1 MKVQIEWKKNME
13 PAKKPFLIQSKTFP
27 SVFGIFKLLI
37 FVFYISPTGGTT
49 NGHHYDSEEYDEDI
63 DFVPQNGYTDEMPPP
78 VATGG
83 KKEKP
88 ER

>member
-1 MKVQIEWKKNME
+1 M
-13 PAKKPFLIQSKTFP
+13 QSKTFAQ
-27 SVFGIFKLLI
+27 VFLHLQIIHFW
-37 FVFYISPTGGTT
+37 FYILPTGGTT

-63 DFVPQNGYTDEMPPP
+63 DFVPQNGYTDDMPPP

>member
-1 MKVQIEWKKNME
+1 MVTKYH
-13 PAKKPFLIQSKTFP
+13 FLIAIKNIVQVCVT
-27 SVFGIFKLLI
+27 FKLL
-37 FVFYISPTGGTT
+37 FFQFYILPTGGTT

-63 DFVPQNGYTDEMPPP
+63 DFVPQNGYTDDMPPP

>member
-1 MKVQIEWKKNME
+1 MEKVYGIC
-13 PAKKPFLIQSKTFP
+13 KKPLPIAVKNICLS
-27 SVFGIFKLLI
+27 FGIFKLFI
-37 FVFYISPTGGTT
+37 FWFYISPTGGTT

-63 DFVPQNGYTDEMPPP
+63 DFVPQNGYTDDMPPP

>member
-1 MKVQIEWKKNME
+1 MIIME
-13 PAKKPFLIQSKTFP
+13 PAKKPFLIAVKKKLNLR
-27 SVFGIFKLLI
+27 FGTFKLS
-37 FVFYISPTGGTT
+37 FFWFYTLPTGGTT

-63 DFVPQNGYTDEMPPP
+63 DFVPQNGYTDDMPPP

>member
-1 MKVQIEWKKNME
+1 MKKVYGTCKKAILNRNQ
-13 PAKKPFLIQSKTFP
+13 KHLSTFLAHSNYYF
-27 SVFGIFKLLI
+27 FKFCIL
-37 FVFYISPTGGTT
+37 PTGGTT

-63 DFVPQNGYTDEMPPP
+63 DFVPQNGYTDDMPPP